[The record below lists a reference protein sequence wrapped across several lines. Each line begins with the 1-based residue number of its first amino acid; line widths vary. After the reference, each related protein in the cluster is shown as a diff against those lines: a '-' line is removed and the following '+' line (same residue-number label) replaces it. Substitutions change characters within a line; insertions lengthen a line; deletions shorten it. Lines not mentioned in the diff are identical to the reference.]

1 MEPGPRKSRAI
12 ANNDPRVKNNQFSF
26 LFRQRIY
33 PNKKENKSL
42 SQDPISEAPFL
53 PGSITVEAALTLP
66 FFLLLFSLFF
76 TFFSAQL
83 WQLRLQRA
91 LDGVC
96 EDVAVWSYLVDF
108 AEDYCGKDI
117 LSLADGG
124 LLEGALSG
132 DGEAVVSLL
141 KGEGDILQEI
151 RQFLISRGTALLWQ
165 PLLKE
170 WVVERAGRSQLEASP
185 IRGGPAGLSLSGST
199 LKNRELDLVLTYQ
212 VESFIS
218 FPLKLSFPVAQRSA
232 RQLWVGTR
240 VQKWDA
246 EEEEEEAQEASCFV
260 TETGSVYHKTK
271 GCRVLDL
278 KVQTVSFSSL
288 PSLRNTSGGKYYAC
302 ARCARGSAPP
312 GEVIITIPG
321 TRYHYRSD
329 CRNLKRTIIEISV
342 SEAETKYRPCHF
354 CGGE

>member
-124 LLEGALSG
+124 LLEGA
-132 DGEAVVSLL
+132 
-141 KGEGDILQEI
+141 
-151 RQFLISRGTALLWQ
+151 
-165 PLLKE
+165 
-170 WVVERAGRSQLEASP
+170 
-185 IRGGPAGLSLSGST
+185 
-199 LKNRELDLVLTYQ
+199 
-212 VESFIS
+212 
-218 FPLKLSFPVAQRSA
+218 
-232 RQLWVGTR
+232 
-240 VQKWDA
+240 
-246 EEEEEEAQEASCFV
+246 
-260 TETGSVYHKTK
+260 
-271 GCRVLDL
+271 
-278 KVQTVSFSSL
+278 
-288 PSLRNTSGGKYYAC
+288 
-302 ARCARGSAPP
+302 
-312 GEVIITIPG
+312 
-321 TRYHYRSD
+321 
-329 CRNLKRTIIEISV
+329 
-342 SEAETKYRPCHF
+342 
-354 CGGE
+354 